1 MPRARLSSGV
11 PASADPLE
19 LPATPGRI
27 RAAARGA
34 GLADRALDRALRI
47 ATATPSSDAWRR
59 FLSRAL
65 ALLGAGLLLAGV
77 ICFVAYNWSRIGRFG
92 KFALI
97 DAGIIGATLVGWR
110 MLPRLSGQLALF
122 AAAVLV
128 GALLAVYG
136 QTYQTGADPYG
147 LFLTWSWLIIPW
159 VIAAHFSALWVLEL
173 ALLDMSLVLFYT
185 QVIGFDRLNEA
196 LVLPLDVAGLH
207 AIALVGWEW
216 QIRRARPWLDE
227 EWAPHAVAAVGY
239 LALVIAAAVAVLA
252 DREAGV
258 PGIVGLVALGIA
270 IAGAYHYYRRLRP
283 DRFMVTVAVAAGMTW
298 VAFVVGRVLFEELKL
313 DMLGFFLMALF
324 LIAEITV
331 GLRWFRGSRQR
342 AQGAEV

>member
-1 MPRARLSSGV
+1 VSH
-11 PASADPLE
+11 SADPLE
-19 LPATPGRI
+19 LPATPSRI
-27 RAAARGA
+27 RAAARA
-34 GLADRALDRALRI
+34 ADLSPPALDRALGI
-47 ATATPSSDAWRR
+47 ATSAPSADEWRR

-65 ALLGAGLLLAGV
+65 ALLGAGLVLAGI
-77 ICFVAYNWSRIGRFG
+77 ICFVAYNWTRIGRFG

-97 DAGIIGATLVGWR
+97 DAGIVGATLIGWR
-110 MLPRLSGQLALF
+110 NLPRLSGQIALL

-159 VIAAHFSALWVLEL
+159 VLAARFSALWVLEL
-173 ALLDMSLVLFYT
+173 ALLDTSLVLFYS
-185 QVIGFDRLNEA
+185 QVRGFDQLSEA
-196 LVLPLDVAGLH
+196 LVLPLTIAALHTLVLVA
-207 AIALVGWEW
+207 WEW
-216 QIRRARPWLDE
+216 QIRRPRPWLDE

-239 LALVIAAAVAVLA
+239 LALVITGAAAVLA

-258 PGIVGLVALGIA
+258 AGIIGLAALGA
-270 IAGAYHYYRRLRP
+270 SIAGAYHYYRRVRP
-283 DRFMVTVAVAAGMTW
+283 DRFMVTVAVAAGFTW
-298 VAFVVGRVLFEELKL
+298 VAFAVGRVLFDELKL

-324 LIAEITV
+324 IIAEITV

-342 AQGAEV
+342 LPAVER